1 MKFRQEI
8 EIENWTNVD
17 SSCFYEIVV
26 IQLVPF
32 YEISIVSEDGRV
44 YETQRVVKELNV
56 PLLLFLTFFW
66 LVLK

>member
-17 SSCFYEIVV
+17 LSCFYEIVV

-32 YEISIVSEDGRV
+32 YEISIVSEDDRF
-44 YETQRVVKELNV
+44 YEIQRNV
-56 PLLLFLTFFW
+56 PLLLFLTFF
-66 LVLK
+66 